1 MNAWQRTAR
10 VSAWILFAVAAL
22 VIAYR
27 SYHLLVFGMERM
39 MNAFVV
45 GLSVLVPAVAGM
57 MLYAASLQEEAQK
70 RRVVRVVLW
79 VLFGFYLLV
88 LFSSLFFSRIDF
100 HNYAAQHDF
109 YRANMDLMTN
119 FVPFE
124 TITLYLRC
132 LRYNY
137 IGMAIPMTNLLGNL
151 LLFMPMALLLPCL
164 FPSMRKWWR
173 FCVLMPLMLLAV
185 ESLQLIL
192 CCGSCDVDDVI
203 LNLAGALLVYFL
215 VRIPAVTRLLER
227 LYLMAPVKADSAAA

>member
-1 MNAWQRTAR
+1 MNAWQRAAR
-10 VSAWILFAVAAL
+10 VSAWILFAVTAL
-22 VIAYR
+22 VMIYR
-27 SYHLLVFGMERM
+27 SYQLLAFGMDRVI
-39 MNAFVV
+39 NAFAVA
-45 GLSVLVPAVAGM
+45 LSILVPAVAGLL
-57 MLYAASLQEEAQK
+57 LYAASLQTETQK
-70 RRVVRVVLW
+70 RRVVRVALW

-100 HNYAAQHDF
+100 QNYAAQHDF

-137 IGMAIPMTNLLGNL
+137 IGMAIPMTNLFGNL
-151 LLFMPMALLLPCL
+151 LLFMPMAFLLPCL
-164 FPSMRKWWR
+164 FYSMRTWWR
-173 FCVLMPLMLLAV
+173 FCILMPLMLLAV

-203 LNLAGALLVYFL
+203 LNLSGALIVYFL
-215 VRIPAVTRLLER
+215 MRIPAIWRLLER
-227 LYLMAPVKADSAAA
+227 LYIMPPKKAKAAA